1 MATNPRVCLI
11 SLGCAKN
18 QVDSEHILGF
28 IDAAGYPIVATIEA
42 AEIAVV
48 NTCGFV
54 QPAVEESIDEILELC
69 ARKQSGKLRRIIV
82 VGSISRGP
90 WPWRIT

>member
-1 MATNPRVCLI
+1 MIADKPKVCLI

-18 QVDSEHILGF
+18 QVDSEHLLGL
-28 IDAAGYPIVATIEA
+28 IDEADYPIVSAIEA
-42 AEIAVV
+42 ADIAVL

-69 ARKQSGKLRRIIV
+69 ARKHSGRLSPSFCLPPGNSQSP
-82 VGSISRGP
+82 P
-90 WPWRIT
+90 W